1 MAKLYLALGS
11 NIGARRAN
19 IMSALSFLNGILG
32 RYEALS
38 ELIETEACGFDGP
51 PFLNCVVRYS
61 SRKSPASILA
71 ICKDIERR
79 MGRTEQPQY
88 APDGT
93 RIYHNRI
100 IDIDILCYGAFTI
113 KNHRLIVPHPLIPRR
128 EFAKKPLLE
137 ISKPEIREAFPEL
150 FE

>member
-100 IDIDILCYGAFTI
+100 IDIDILMYGKVQMDTPELTI
-113 KNHRLIVPHPLIPRR
+113 PHPQVETRPFVR
-128 EFAKKPLLE
+128 PLLDQVM
-137 ISKPEIREAFPEL
+137 KND
-150 FE
+150 

>member
-1 MAKLYLALGS
+1 
-11 NIGARRAN
+11 
-19 IMSALSFLNGILG
+19 MSALSFLNGILG

-38 ELIETEACGFDGP
+38 DLVTTEACGFDGP

-61 SRKSPASILA
+61 SRKRPESILA

-79 MGRTEQPQY
+79 MGRTDQPQF

-100 IDIDILCYGAFTI
+100 VDIDILLYGKVQMDTPELTI
-113 KNHRLIVPHPLIPRR
+113 PHHQIETRPYI
-128 EFAKKPLLE
+128 KPLLE
-137 ISKPEIREAFPEL
+137 QVMKND
-150 FE
+150 

>member
-100 IDIDILCYGAFTI
+100 IDIDILMYGKVQMDTPELTI
-113 KNHRLIVPHPLIPRR
+113 PHPQVETRPFVR
-128 EFAKKPLLE
+128 PLLE
-137 ISKPEIREAFPEL
+137 QVMKND
-150 FE
+150 

>member
-11 NIGARRAN
+11 NIGARKAN

-38 ELIETEACGFDGP
+38 DLIETEACGFDGP

-61 SRKSPASILA
+61 SRKSPVSILA

-100 IDIDILCYGAFTI
+100 IDIDILMYGKVQMDTPELTI
-113 KNHRLIVPHPLIPRR
+113 PHPQVETRP
-128 EFAKKPLLE
+128 FVSPLLE
-137 ISKPEIREAFPEL
+137 QVMKND
-150 FE
+150 

>member
-11 NIGARRAN
+11 NIGARKAN
-19 IMSALSFLNGILG
+19 IMSALSCLKGILG

-38 ELIETEACGFDGP
+38 DLVTTEACGFDGP

-61 SRKSPASILA
+61 SRKRPESILA

-79 MGRTEQPQY
+79 MGRTDQPQF

-100 IDIDILCYGAFTI
+100 VDIDILLYGKVQMDTPELTI
-113 KNHRLIVPHPLIPRR
+113 PHHQIETRPYI
-128 EFAKKPLLE
+128 KPLLE
-137 ISKPEIREAFPEL
+137 QVMKND
-150 FE
+150 

>member
-11 NIGARRAN
+11 NIGARKAN
-19 IMSALSFLNGILG
+19 IMSALSFLNGIFG

-38 ELIETEACGFDGP
+38 DLVVTEACGFEGP
-51 PFLNCVVRYS
+51 DFLNCVVRYS

-79 MGRTEQPQY
+79 MGRTDQPQY

-100 IDIDILCYGAFTI
+100 VDIDILLYGKVQMNTPELTI
-113 KNHRLIVPHPLIPRR
+113 PHPQVESRPFI
-128 EFAKKPLLE
+128 KPLLAQVM
-137 ISKPEIREAFPEL
+137 KND
-150 FE
+150 

>member
-11 NIGARRAN
+11 NIGARKAN

-38 ELIETEACGFDGP
+38 DLVTTEACGFDGP

-61 SRKSPASILA
+61 SRKRPESILT

-79 MGRTEQPQY
+79 MGRTDQPQF

-100 IDIDILCYGAFTI
+100 VDIDILLYGKVQMDTPELTI
-113 KNHRLIVPHPLIPRR
+113 PHHQIETRPYI
-128 EFAKKPLLE
+128 KPLLE
-137 ISKPEIREAFPEL
+137 QVMKND
-150 FE
+150 

>member
-11 NIGARRAN
+11 NIGARKAN
-19 IMSALSFLNGILG
+19 IMTALSFLNGILG

-38 ELIETEACGFDGP
+38 DLVTTEACGFDGP

-61 SRKSPASILA
+61 SRKRPESILA

-79 MGRTEQPQY
+79 MGRTDQPQF

-100 IDIDILCYGAFTI
+100 VDIDILLYGKVQMDTPELTI
-113 KNHRLIVPHPLIPRR
+113 PHHQIETRPYI
-128 EFAKKPLLE
+128 KPLLE
-137 ISKPEIREAFPEL
+137 QVMKND
-150 FE
+150 

>member
-11 NIGARRAN
+11 NIGARKAN

-100 IDIDILCYGAFTI
+100 IDIDILMYGKVQMDTPELTI
-113 KNHRLIVPHPLIPRR
+113 PHPQVETRPFVR
-128 EFAKKPLLE
+128 PLLE
-137 ISKPEIREAFPEL
+137 QVMKND
-150 FE
+150 

>member
-11 NIGARRAN
+11 NIGARKAN

-38 ELIETEACGFDGP
+38 DIITTEACGFDGP
-51 PFLNCVVRYS
+51 PFLNCVVRYN
-61 SRKSPASILA
+61 SRKSPVSILA

-100 IDIDILCYGAFTI
+100 IDIDILMYGKVQMDTPELTI
-113 KNHRLIVPHPLIPRR
+113 PHPQVETRPFVR
-128 EFAKKPLLE
+128 PLLE
-137 ISKPEIREAFPEL
+137 QVMKND
-150 FE
+150 

>member
-11 NIGARRAN
+11 NIGARKAN

-61 SRKSPASILA
+61 SRKSPVSILA

-100 IDIDILCYGAFTI
+100 IDIDILMYGKVQMDTPELTI
-113 KNHRLIVPHPLIPRR
+113 PHPQVETRPFVR
-128 EFAKKPLLE
+128 PLL
-137 ISKPEIREAFPEL
+137 KQVMKND
-150 FE
+150 

>member
-11 NIGARRAN
+11 NIGARKAN

-61 SRKSPASILA
+61 SRKGPASILA

-100 IDIDILCYGAFTI
+100 IDIDILMYGKVQMDTPELTI
-113 KNHRLIVPHPLIPRR
+113 PHPQVETRPFVR
-128 EFAKKPLLE
+128 PLLE
-137 ISKPEIREAFPEL
+137 QVMKND
-150 FE
+150 

>member
-11 NIGARRAN
+11 NIGARKAN

-38 ELIETEACGFDGP
+38 DLVTTEACGFDGP

-61 SRKSPASILA
+61 SRKRPESILA

-79 MGRTEQPQY
+79 MGRTDQPQF

-100 IDIDILCYGAFTI
+100 VDIDILLYGKVQMDTPELTI
-113 KNHRLIVPHPLIPRR
+113 PHHQIETRPYI
-128 EFAKKPLLE
+128 KPLLE
-137 ISKPEIREAFPEL
+137 QVMKND
-150 FE
+150 

>member
-11 NIGARRAN
+11 NIGARKAN

-38 ELIETEACGFDGP
+38 DLIETEACGFDGP
-51 PFLNCVVRYS
+51 AFLNCVVRYS
-61 SRKSPASILA
+61 SRKSPASILS

-79 MGRTEQPQY
+79 MGRTDQPQY

-100 IDIDILCYGAFTI
+100 IDIDILMYGKVQMDTPELTI
-113 KNHRLIVPHPLIPRR
+113 PHPQVETRPFVR
-128 EFAKKPLLE
+128 PLLE
-137 ISKPEIREAFPEL
+137 QVMKND
-150 FE
+150 

>member
-11 NIGARRAN
+11 NIGARKAN

-100 IDIDILCYGAFTI
+100 IDIDILMYGKVQMDTPELTI
-113 KNHRLIVPHPLIPRR
+113 PHPQVETRPFVR
-128 EFAKKPLLE
+128 PLLDQVM
-137 ISKPEIREAFPEL
+137 KND
-150 FE
+150 

>member
-11 NIGARRAN
+11 NIGARKAN

-38 ELIETEACGFDGP
+38 DLVTTEACGFDGP

-61 SRKSPASILA
+61 SRKRPESILA

-79 MGRTEQPQY
+79 MRRTDQPQF

-100 IDIDILCYGAFTI
+100 VDIDILLYGKVQMDTPELTI
-113 KNHRLIVPHPLIPRR
+113 PHHQIETRPYI
-128 EFAKKPLLE
+128 KPLLE
-137 ISKPEIREAFPEL
+137 QVMKND
-150 FE
+150 

>member
-11 NIGARRAN
+11 NIGARKAN

-38 ELIETEACGFDGP
+38 DLVTTEACGFDGP

-61 SRKSPASILA
+61 SRKRPESILT

-79 MGRTEQPQY
+79 MGRTDQPQF

-100 IDIDILCYGAFTI
+100 VDIDILLFGKVQMDTPELTI
-113 KNHRLIVPHPLIPRR
+113 PHHQIETRPYI
-128 EFAKKPLLE
+128 KPLLDQVM
-137 ISKPEIREAFPEL
+137 KND
-150 FE
+150 

>member
-11 NIGARRAN
+11 NIGARKAN

-38 ELIETEACGFDGP
+38 DLVTTEACGFEGP

-61 SRKSPASILA
+61 SRKTPASILA

-88 APDGT
+88 TPDGA

-100 IDIDILCYGAFTI
+100 IDIDILMYGKVQINTPELTI
-113 KNHRLIVPHPLIPRR
+113 PHPQVESRPFVR
-128 EFAKKPLLE
+128 PLLE
-137 ISKPEIREAFPEL
+137 QVMKND
-150 FE
+150 

>member
-11 NIGARRAN
+11 NIGARKAN

-38 ELIETEACGFDGP
+38 DLIETEACGFDGP

-100 IDIDILCYGAFTI
+100 IDIDILMYGKVQMDTPELTI
-113 KNHRLIVPHPLIPRR
+113 PHPQVETRPFVR
-128 EFAKKPLLE
+128 PLLE
-137 ISKPEIREAFPEL
+137 QVMKND
-150 FE
+150 

>member
-11 NIGARRAN
+11 NIGARKAN

-38 ELIETEACGFDGP
+38 DLVTTEACGFDGP

-61 SRKSPASILA
+61 SRKRPESILA

-79 MGRTEQPQY
+79 MGRTDQPQF

-100 IDIDILCYGAFTI
+100 VDIDILLYGKVEMDTPELTI
-113 KNHRLIVPHPLIPRR
+113 PHHQIETRPYI
-128 EFAKKPLLE
+128 KPLLE
-137 ISKPEIREAFPEL
+137 QVMKND
-150 FE
+150 

>member
-11 NIGARRAN
+11 NIGARKAN

-93 RIYHNRI
+93 HIYHNRI
-100 IDIDILCYGAFTI
+100 IDIDILMYGKVQMDTPELTI
-113 KNHRLIVPHPLIPRR
+113 PHPQVETRPFVR
-128 EFAKKPLLE
+128 PLLE
-137 ISKPEIREAFPEL
+137 QVMKND
-150 FE
+150 